1 MNNTIRV
8 VLADDHVFVR
18 DGIKSLLENEAN
30 IEVVG
35 EATDGLEA
43 LKMVETTH
51 PDLLILDIRM
61 PNLTGIEVV
70 EKLRS
75 QNNLV
80 KIVMLSMHESEEY
93 VLKSIKAGADGYLLK
108 GSSKE
113 EFLKAL
119 HTVSNGGKYF
129 SGDISSILIG
139 QLTHPT
145 AVQET
150 KPAQE
155 DELMITKREK
165 EILKLLLS
173 GKGNK
178 EIAEALDIP
187 IDFLADSLDIDERSR
202 YELEDN
208 VKLIVIKTPAENNS
222 FNDSDAFYITIPIC
236 IILTHNQ
243 IVTVNS
249 FDNGAIKKFLNTF
262 QNRHPDK
269 RNMMVLKVS
278 RLQAIMWIGWQS
290 LTNFSLPVDYLRSV
304 PIF

>member
-1 MNNTIRV
+1 MGDTIRV

-43 LKMVETTH
+43 LKVVETEH

-70 EKLRS
+70 EKLRN
-75 QNNLV
+75 QNNQV

-113 EFLKAL
+113 EFLKAV
-119 HTVSNGGKYF
+119 HTVANGGKYF
-129 SGDISSILIG
+129 SGDISSILIS
-139 QLTHPT
+139 QLSNPVL
-145 AVQET
+145 AMESKQSLD
-150 KPAQE
+150 E
-155 DELMITKREK
+155 DMMITKREK

-178 EIAEALDIP
+178 EIAEALDI
-187 IDFLADSLDIDERSR
+187 SKR
-202 YELEDN
+202 
-208 VKLIVIKTPAENNS
+208 TAEVHR
-222 FNDSDAFYITIPIC
+222 FN
-236 IILTHNQ
+236 LM
-243 IVTVNS
+243 
-249 FDNGAIKKFLNTF
+249 KK
-262 QNRHPDK
+262 
-269 RNMMVLKVS
+269 LKVKNLMELS
-278 RLQAIMWIGWQS
+278 NKAS
-290 LTNFSLPVDYLRSV
+290 EFSLL
-304 PIF
+304 

>member
-1 MNNTIRV
+1 MSNPIRV

-43 LKMVETTH
+43 LKSVEINQ

-119 HTVSNGGKYF
+119 HTVSEGGKYF

-145 AVQET
+145 TFSET
-150 KPAQE
+150 KQIIS
-155 DELMITKREK
+155 DEMMITKREK
-165 EILKLLLS
+165 EILTLLLS

-178 EIAEALDIP
+178 EIAEALDI
-187 IDFLADSLDIDERSR
+187 SKR
-202 YELEDN
+202 
-208 VKLIVIKTPAENNS
+208 TAEVHR
-222 FNDSDAFYITIPIC
+222 FN
-236 IILTHNQ
+236 LM
-243 IVTVNS
+243 
-249 FDNGAIKKFLNTF
+249 KK
-262 QNRHPDK
+262 
-269 RNMMVLKVS
+269 LKVKNLIELS
-278 RLQAIMWIGWQS
+278 NKATEYS
-290 LTNFSLPVDYLRSV
+290 L
-304 PIF
+304 I

>member
-1 MNNTIRV
+1 MSTTIRV

-43 LKMVETTH
+43 LKIVDVSK

-75 QNNLV
+75 QNNFV
-80 KIVMLSMHESEEY
+80 KIVILSMHESEEY
-93 VLKSIKAGADGYLLK
+93 VLKSIRAGADGYLLK

-113 EFLKAL
+113 EFLKAVQ
-119 HTVSNGGKYF
+119 TFANGGKYF

-139 QLTHPT
+139 QLSNPVV
-145 AVQET
+145 AMESKQSLD
-150 KPAQE
+150 E
-155 DELMITKREK
+155 DMMITKREK

-178 EIAEALDIP
+178 EIAEALDI
-187 IDFLADSLDIDERSR
+187 SKR
-202 YELEDN
+202 
-208 VKLIVIKTPAENNS
+208 TAEVHR
-222 FNDSDAFYITIPIC
+222 FN
-236 IILTHNQ
+236 LM
-243 IVTVNS
+243 
-249 FDNGAIKKFLNTF
+249 KK
-262 QNRHPDK
+262 
-269 RNMMVLKVS
+269 LKVKNLMELS
-278 RLQAIMWIGWQS
+278 NKA
-290 LTNFSLPVDYLRSV
+290 NEFSL
-304 PIF
+304 I

>member
-1 MNNTIRV
+1 MSDKIQV

-30 IEVVG
+30 ITVVG

-43 LKMVETTH
+43 LTAIEQLN

-75 QNNLV
+75 KGNFV
-80 KIVMLSMHESEEY
+80 KIIMLSMHESEEY
-93 VLKSIKAGADGYLLK
+93 VLKSIQAGADGYLLK

-113 EFLKAL
+113 EFLKAV

-139 QLTHPT
+139 QLTNSSNTIEPK
-145 AVQET
+145 QSLGEE
-150 KPAQE
+150 Q
-155 DELMITKREK
+155 LITKREK

-178 EIAEALDIP
+178 EIAEALDI
-187 IDFLADSLDIDERSR
+187 SKR
-202 YELEDN
+202 
-208 VKLIVIKTPAENNS
+208 TAEVHR
-222 FNDSDAFYITIPIC
+222 FN
-236 IILTHNQ
+236 LM
-243 IVTVNS
+243 
-249 FDNGAIKKFLNTF
+249 KK
-262 QNRHPDK
+262 
-269 RNMMVLKVS
+269 LKVKNLMELS
-278 RLQAIMWIGWQS
+278 HKASEYS
-290 LTNFSLPVDYLRSV
+290 LL
-304 PIF
+304 

>member
-1 MNNTIRV
+1 MNTIIRV
-8 VLADDHVFVR
+8 ALADDHVFVR

-43 LKMVETTH
+43 LKIVESCK

-61 PNLTGIEVV
+61 PNMTGIEVV

-119 HTVSNGGKYF
+119 QTIANGGKYF

-139 QLTHPT
+139 QLTNS
-145 AVQET
+145 ALVQEP
-150 KPAQE
+150 KQISE
-155 DELMITKREK
+155 EEQLITKRER

-178 EIAEALDIP
+178 EIAEALDI
-187 IDFLADSLDIDERSR
+187 SKR
-202 YELEDN
+202 
-208 VKLIVIKTPAENNS
+208 TAEVHR
-222 FNDSDAFYITIPIC
+222 FN
-236 IILTHNQ
+236 LM
-243 IVTVNS
+243 
-249 FDNGAIKKFLNTF
+249 KK
-262 QNRHPDK
+262 
-269 RNMMVLKVS
+269 LKVKNLMELS
-278 RLQAIMWIGWQS
+278 NKANEYS
-290 LTNFSLPVDYLRSV
+290 L
-304 PIF
+304 I

>member
-1 MNNTIRV
+1 MGNTIRV

-30 IEVVG
+30 IQVIG

-43 LKMVETTH
+43 LKVVEAEQ

-61 PNLTGIEVV
+61 PNMTGIEVV

-75 QNNLV
+75 QNNMV

-119 HTVSNGGKYF
+119 HTVSDGGKYF

-139 QLTHPT
+139 QLTHPILSS
-145 AVQET
+145 ET
-150 KPAQE
+150 KSPISE
-155 DELMITKREK
+155 EMLITKREK
-165 EILKLLLS
+165 EILTLLLS

-178 EIAEALDIP
+178 EIAEALDI
-187 IDFLADSLDIDERSR
+187 SKR
-202 YELEDN
+202 
-208 VKLIVIKTPAENNS
+208 TAEVHR
-222 FNDSDAFYITIPIC
+222 FN
-236 IILTHNQ
+236 LM
-243 IVTVNS
+243 
-249 FDNGAIKKFLNTF
+249 KK
-262 QNRHPDK
+262 
-269 RNMMVLKVS
+269 LKVKNLMELS
-278 RLQAIMWIGWQS
+278 NKA
-290 LTNFSLPVDYLRSV
+290 NEFSLL
-304 PIF
+304 

>member
-30 IEVVG
+30 ITVVG

-43 LKMVETTH
+43 LTLINNLQ

-70 EKLRS
+70 EQLRS
-75 QNNLV
+75 KNNLV

-93 VLKSIKAGADGYLLK
+93 VLKSIQAGADGYLLK

-119 HTVSNGGKYF
+119 HTVANGGKYF

-139 QLTHPT
+139 QLTNPT
-145 AVQET
+145 FTAET
-150 KPAQE
+150 KQSLGE
-155 DELMITKREK
+155 DQVITKREK
-165 EILKLLLS
+165 EILRLLLT

-178 EIAEALDIP
+178 EIAEALDI
-187 IDFLADSLDIDERSR
+187 SKR
-202 YELEDN
+202 
-208 VKLIVIKTPAENNS
+208 TAEVHR
-222 FNDSDAFYITIPIC
+222 FN
-236 IILTHNQ
+236 LM
-243 IVTVNS
+243 
-249 FDNGAIKKFLNTF
+249 KK
-262 QNRHPDK
+262 
-269 RNMMVLKVS
+269 LKVKNLMELS
-278 RLQAIMWIGWQS
+278 NKATEYS
-290 LTNFSLPVDYLRSV
+290 LL
-304 PIF
+304 

>member
-1 MNNTIRV
+1 MSNPIRV

-35 EATDGLEA
+35 EAPDGLES
-43 LKMVETTH
+43 LKSVEINQ

-119 HTVSNGGKYF
+119 NTVSEGGKYF

-145 AVQET
+145 TFSET
-150 KPAQE
+150 KQLIS
-155 DELMITKREK
+155 DEMMITKREK
-165 EILKLLLS
+165 EILTLLLS

-178 EIAEALDIP
+178 EIAEALDI
-187 IDFLADSLDIDERSR
+187 SKR
-202 YELEDN
+202 
-208 VKLIVIKTPAENNS
+208 TAEVHR
-222 FNDSDAFYITIPIC
+222 FN
-236 IILTHNQ
+236 LM
-243 IVTVNS
+243 
-249 FDNGAIKKFLNTF
+249 KK
-262 QNRHPDK
+262 
-269 RNMMVLKVS
+269 LKVKNLIELS
-278 RLQAIMWIGWQS
+278 NKATEYALI
-290 LTNFSLPVDYLRSV
+290 
-304 PIF
+304 

>member
-1 MNNTIRV
+1 MSTTIRV

-43 LKMVETTH
+43 LKIVETEQ
-51 PDLLILDIRM
+51 PNLLILDIRM

-93 VLKSIKAGADGYLLK
+93 VLKSIRAGADGYLLK

-113 EFLKAL
+113 EFLKAV
-119 HTVSNGGKYF
+119 HTVANGGKYF

-139 QLTHPT
+139 QLSNPVTSLE
-145 AVQET
+145 AKQFFD
-150 KPAQE
+150 E
-155 DELMITKREK
+155 DLMITKREK

-178 EIAEALDIP
+178 EIAEALDI
-187 IDFLADSLDIDERSR
+187 SKR
-202 YELEDN
+202 
-208 VKLIVIKTPAENNS
+208 TAEVHR
-222 FNDSDAFYITIPIC
+222 FN
-236 IILTHNQ
+236 LM
-243 IVTVNS
+243 
-249 FDNGAIKKFLNTF
+249 KK
-262 QNRHPDK
+262 
-269 RNMMVLKVS
+269 LKVKNLMELS
-278 RLQAIMWIGWQS
+278 NKANEFLLI
-290 LTNFSLPVDYLRSV
+290 
-304 PIF
+304 